1 MQPTRNQVEHSLAAL
16 ATTEP
21 PRATIDGFATSE
33 APARRLAAD
42 VIGSLPAGLLEALER
57 TVDVRWDRLE
67 GARARLEHGDELT
80 ADELA
85 DRIVG
90 RLVCDRL
97 R

>member
-1 MQPTRNQVEHSLAAL
+1 MQPTRNQVEQSLAAL
-16 ATTEP
+16 AT
-21 PRATIDGFATSE
+21 RAGDAGEAG
-33 APARRLAAD
+33 APAAIPDAAQ
-42 VIGSLPAGLLEALER
+42 VAVVLGSLPEGLLAELEQTIDIR
-57 TVDVRWDRLE
+57 ADRLD
-67 GARARLEHGDELT
+67 RAREHLAHLDELT